1 MPDDYVVSGGLYK
14 DWDWKHAQPGV
25 VGDDSQSVPMT
36 NTLPDLAVAMTMN
49 PGLHLLIEQ
58 GLYDLATPTHA
69 LKYNL
74 DQLRLTPE
82 ARRRIRVNYHDAGHM
97 MYLNLPAAGRFR
109 ENVVGFI
116 RDTDRL

>member
-1 MPDDYVVSGGLYK
+1 MP
-14 DWDWKHAQPGV
+14 
-25 VGDDSQSVPMT
+25 
-36 NTLPDLAVAMTMN
+36 NTLPDLSIAMTMN

-58 GLYDLATPTHA
+58 GLFDLATPTHA

-74 DQLRLTPE
+74 DHLRLTPE
-82 ARRRIRVNYHDAGHM
+82 ARKRIRVNYHDAGHM
-97 MYLNLPAAGRFR
+97 MYLNATAARNFR